1 MELSEE
7 EPEQTIEVISKETTG
22 RIHVPQEEKTELVEE
37 GAPEIQYGVPRSN
50 ILKTG
55 YAYDTLAVDE
65 QIVYEEILNGLLEL
79 QEETIVSTLDE
90 GVLERVFVCVMNDHQ
105 SIKLTH
111 Q

>member
-50 ILKTG
+50 I
-55 YAYDTLAVDE
+55 
-65 QIVYEEILNGLLEL
+65 
-79 QEETIVSTLDE
+79 
-90 GVLERVFVCVMNDHQ
+90 
-105 SIKLTH
+105 
-111 Q
+111 